1 MPEEVQIELLDG
13 PREAC
18 GVFGAY
24 SPTQH
29 ISHLIYFGL
38 FALQHRGQESAG
50 IATSDGET
58 VTVFKDLGLV
68 AQVFDETILAG
79 LDGHVGIGHAR
90 YSTTGSNNWAN
101 AQPAH
106 RQVGSTSVALGHN
119 GNLTNTAELA
129 VALGVSGATTDSD
142 LMAEGIAQALDDER
156 SDSRGLEVALME
168 VAPTWKG
175 AFSLVLMDQGRI
187 VGLRDPNGFRPLCL
201 GSMSDGGWVLAS
213 ETSALD
219 LVGATFV
226 REVAAGEMVVIDA
239 NGVKSYHPFEH
250 IQPGLCVF
258 EFVYFARPDSQMYG
272 RSIHAA
278 RHEMGRILSEEN
290 PVEADV
296 IVPVP
301 ESGIPAAQGFAAKSG
316 IPYTDGLVKNRYV
329 GRTFIEPTQMLRD
342 QGIRLKLNPIPE
354 NLEGRRVVL
363 VDDSIVRGSTTQ
375 KLVNMVPSLASR
387 SKFGVR
393 TAAFGALLWLAIVPL
408 TLYRFTVSKP
418 HELIMQF
425 PMKKVPVLRLD
436 TKSQSSFL
444 APFKRKSKVLFNGR
458 RRACPQEGV
467 LKDPGNQLRP
477 LIFGP
482 IRDIAVAYGQCASVQ
497 WKGPGNGIEQRRLAC
512 SV

>member
-1 MPEEVQIELLDG
+1 MPEEAQISVVDG

-18 GVFGAY
+18 GVIAAY
-24 SPTQH
+24 STTER

-58 VTVFKDLGLV
+58 MTVFKDMGVV
-68 AQVFDETILAG
+68 AQVFDEPALAG
-79 LDGHVGIGHAR
+79 LEGHIGIGHTR

-129 VALGVSGATTDSD
+129 ASLGISGATTDSD
-142 LMAEGIAQALDDER
+142 LIAEGIARAIDDER

-201 GSMSDGGWVLAS
+201 GSLGRGGWVLAS
-213 ETSALD
+213 ETAALD
-219 LVGATFV
+219 LVGAKFV

-239 NGVKSYHPFEH
+239 NGVNSYHPFGEVK
-250 IQPGLCVF
+250 PGLCLF

-272 RSIHAA
+272 RTIHTA
-278 RHEMGRILSEEN
+278 RYEMGRSLSEEH
-290 PVEADV
+290 PVDADV

-301 ESGIPAAQGFAAKSG
+301 ESGIPAAQGFAAASG
-316 IPYTDGLVKNRYV
+316 IPYTDGLVKNRYI
-329 GRTFIEPTQMLRD
+329 GRTFIEPSQMLRD

-354 NLEGRRVVL
+354 NLEGKRVAL
-363 VDDSIVRGSTTQ
+363 VDDSIVRGSTTR
-375 KLVNMVPSLASR
+375 KLVAMVREAGATEVHLRVSSPPYRWPCFYGMDTSDRSTLIAARKDIDEIREHLDADSLGYLSLDRLMGATGVADAGFCTACLSGVYPTAIPDTTDKFHLER
-387 SKFGVR
+387 S
-393 TAAFGALLWLAIVPL
+393 
-408 TLYRFTVSKP
+408 
-418 HELIMQF
+418 
-425 PMKKVPVLRLD
+425 
-436 TKSQSSFL
+436 
-444 APFKRKSKVLFNGR
+444 
-458 RRACPQEGV
+458 
-467 LKDPGNQLRP
+467 
-477 LIFGP
+477 
-482 IRDIAVAYGQCASVQ
+482 
-497 WKGPGNGIEQRRLAC
+497 
-512 SV
+512 